1 MDLLLVE
8 RVSVVYPDLCRG
20 TSPGSWDLQSQG
32 DSMRL
37 LVVSGRLDWS
47 VPTTYALSM
56 VRGLLQRG
64 HEIQMVCR
72 GGVFMPLFR
81 SLGIEVYENPSSW
94 LARRKM
100 QGFLQE
106 FDPHLIHA
114 TGGPGS
120 LRISNRLSAAL
131 DTPFVHTVHSWLRSE
146 RSARSTRSA
155 AAVVVVNQDLREH
168 LVNELGIVKDKI
180 RVIPYGIEVANSDHE
195 PKGFSGIPVIG
206 TVGRLEKGRRLDDF
220 IEAAAFLRKT
230 SGDKM
235 FTILGE
241 GPDETRL
248 RGFSKSLDMD
258 GVLTFA
264 APPADPDSVY
274 RAVDL
279 LMLVSDW
286 GGSGLHLLEGLA
298 RGVPTIATGGGEILS
313 LLGEE
318 GICTLVKPGDPEAL
332 AEAGRELLADPE
344 KAQRQASKGI
354 EHVRE
359 HFPMRTMLD
368 KLEALHENLSTQSTS

>member
-1 MDLLLVE
+1 
-8 RVSVVYPDLCRG
+8 
-20 TSPGSWDLQSQG
+20 
-32 DSMRL
+32 MRM

-47 VPTTYALSM
+47 VPTTYALSL
-56 VRGLLQRG
+56 VRGLQQRG
-64 HEIQMVCR
+64 YEIQMICR
-72 GGVFMPLFR
+72 GGVFLPLFR
-81 SLGIEVYENPSSW
+81 SLGIEVYENPRSW
-94 LARRKM
+94 LARRRL

-106 FDPHLIHA
+106 FDPHFIHA

-120 LRISNRLSAAL
+120 LRIGKRLSSAL
-131 DTPFVHTVHSWLRSE
+131 DRPLIHTVHSWLKSE

-168 LVNELGIVKDKI
+168 LVNELGIVKENI
-180 RVIPYGIEVANSDHE
+180 RVIPYGIEVPETDQDQRDSAA
-195 PKGFSGIPVIG
+195 IPVIG

-220 IEAAAFLRKT
+220 IHAASIMRK
-230 SGDKM
+230 SSSEKI

-241 GPDETRL
+241 GPDERRL
-248 RGFSKSLDMD
+248 RSVSKSLDLD
-258 GVLTFA
+258 GTLTFV

-313 LLGEE
+313 LLGAE
-318 GICTLVKPGDPEAL
+318 GICTLVRPGDPQAL
-332 AEAGRELLADPE
+332 ADAGLNLLSDPE
-344 KAQRQASKGI
+344 KALQQSKRGI

-359 HFPMRTMLD
+359 QFPMRTMLD
-368 KLEALHENLSTQSTS
+368 NLEALHENVCTQVTR